1 MCVCLFVC
9 LFCGA
14 LYYGFGI
21 GRNVCDFDLFFVC
34 IYEAKD
40 HQTSLHKKKATLH
53 KQFLSLPLTEKMA
66 KPLAMTKSLEK

>member
-1 MCVCLFVC
+1 MCVILI
-9 LFCGA
+9 
-14 LYYGFGI
+14 Y
-21 GRNVCDFDLFFVC
+21 FFLC

>member
-1 MCVCLFVC
+1 MCVFVC

-53 KQFLSLPLTEKMA
+53 KLTEKMA